1 MGGAH
6 ALPSV
11 IRSFSRRE
19 RQEANVG
26 TTPSRVLNGRALVAA
41 ARAPRPLP
49 QHVARRVAAQRM
61 TATAHASGA

>member
-26 TTPSRVLNGRALVAA
+26 TAPPRVLNGRALVAA
-41 ARAPRPLP
+41 ACAARPLP
-49 QHVARRVAAQRM
+49 QHVARRPP
-61 TATAHASGA
+61 SPSE